1 MKQKQ
6 ILVLII
12 FLAITTI
19 IFYGCSKDSNNP
31 VDTNN
36 VTGEIAKLTLNGGGF
51 SNKQITLGN
60 GACQFSPTDTVT
72 YFEYAGKVDSDS
84 MFLSFA
90 FPGNTSGNYSWTPN
104 VLDVVFAKKVNNSYE
119 FYVPNGQ
126 GSTNITSFGA
136 VNGKVTGTI
145 SGKLVKYNDTVTV
158 NISGNFSALRI
169 ADGD

>member
-1 MKQKQ
+1 MKQKK
-6 ILVLII
+6 ILTLIL
-12 FLAITTI
+12 FLSLTTI
-19 IFYGCSKDSNNP
+19 IFYGCSKESNNP

-36 VTGEIAKLTLNGGGF
+36 VTGESAKLTLNGGGF
-51 SNKQITLGN
+51 SNKQVTLGN

-72 YFEYAGKVDSDS
+72 YFEYAAKVDSDS
-84 MFLSFA
+84 LFFGFA
-90 FPGNTSGNYSWTPN
+90 FPGNSAGNYSWTPN
-104 VLDVVFAKKVNNSYE
+104 AIDVYFAKKLSNGFETYIST
-119 FYVPNGQ
+119 GQ

-136 VNGKVTGTI
+136 VNGKVVGTI